1 MYRRVLRGQ
10 VAPGHHGEFL
20 AAVEEAL
27 LYQQQRGIG
36 ARYSVWDALT
46 GRASEVEIISVFES
60 LQDLERFEELV
71 AQDQAFA
78 DLRQRVRAAMVF
90 ESTTVTLYRQLDV
103 SPTS

>member
-1 MYRRVLRGQ
+1 MYRRVFRGQ
-10 VAPGHHGEFL
+10 VAPGRHGEFL

-27 LYQQQRGIG
+27 LYQHQRGIR
-36 ARYSVWDALT
+36 AHYSVWDALT
-46 GRASEVEIISVFES
+46 GRASEVEIVSEFES
-60 LQDLERFEELV
+60 LQDLEQFEELV

-78 DLRQRVRAAMVF
+78 GIRQRVRAAMVF